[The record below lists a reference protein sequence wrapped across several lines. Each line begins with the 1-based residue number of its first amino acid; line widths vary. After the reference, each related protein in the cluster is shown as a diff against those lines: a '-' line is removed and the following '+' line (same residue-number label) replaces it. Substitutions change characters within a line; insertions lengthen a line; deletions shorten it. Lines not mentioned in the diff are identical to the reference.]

1 MRFRKTET
9 TPEKP
14 EDSALHRRFE
24 RKVRLSWLAL
34 LAERIWEALLW
45 PFLVVALFLVVSLVE
60 LWSLMS
66 PLLHRVVLGAFG
78 IGLLVSFL
86 PLVRIKVPTRLEAL
100 RRLEKHANIKH
111 RPATS
116 YEDRLGATPPKE
128 TVALWAAH
136 RPHGPLCPQGCDP
149 ARPRRCGARRRRRR
163 ARTPAGRV
171 LAGGDC
177 DTCLAQARCLGDA
190 ACLYRDCPHRA
201 RRRQRTGWRRRGEL
215 QSAVG
220 A

>member
-14 EDSALHRRFE
+14 EDSALHPRFQP
-24 RKVRLSWLAL
+24 KARLSL
-34 LAERIWEALLW
+34 LAERFWCALAW

-100 RRLEKHANIKH
+100 RRLEKHANFKH
-111 RPATS
+111 RPA
-116 YEDRLGATPPKE
+116 
-128 TVALWAAH
+128 
-136 RPHGPLCPQGCDP
+136 
-149 ARPRRCGARRRRRR
+149 
-163 ARTPAGRV
+163 
-171 LAGGDC
+171 
-177 DTCLAQARCLGDA
+177 
-190 ACLYRDCPHRA
+190 
-201 RRRQRTGWRRRGEL
+201 
-215 QSAVG
+215 
-220 A
+220 